1 MNINAQLVVDSLG
14 RVGIGTET
22 PKSMLSMGTNAN
34 EDATILC
41 KTSDEEN
48 GLYLENNTS
57 ENHTNGAYVHTKNNL
72 GHCFGME
79 SSAEGYNTNF
89 YQYAVGLVGMASTAT
104 FGVGVWGAPKA
115 ISSHLFCCRGVS
127 ITIEKDC
134 RLIIS
139 EGLLENVILKP
150 QPGSKIIIENGGR
163 IKHNKDVNFKIPLG
177 VTLEQNHG
185 KIE

>member
-1 MNINAQLVVDSLG
+1 MKKTILTIILAAAAMNINAQLVVDSLG

-22 PKSMLSMGTNAN
+22 PKTMLSVGTNAN
-34 EDATILC
+34 EDAAILC

-57 ENHTNGAYVHTKNNL
+57 DNHTNGAYVHTENNL

-104 FGVGVWGAPKA
+104 FGVGVWGTPP
-115 ISSHLFCCRGVS
+115 
-127 ITIEKDC
+127 TI
-134 RLIIS
+134 L
-139 EGLLENVILKP
+139 
-150 QPGSKIIIENGGR
+150 
-163 IKHNKDVNFKIPLG
+163 HIP
-177 VTLEQNHG
+177 
-185 KIE
+185 I